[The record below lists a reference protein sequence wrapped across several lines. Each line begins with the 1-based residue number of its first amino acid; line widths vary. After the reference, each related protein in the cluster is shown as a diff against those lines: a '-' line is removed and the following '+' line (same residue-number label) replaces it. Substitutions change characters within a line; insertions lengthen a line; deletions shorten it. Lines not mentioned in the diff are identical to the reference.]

1 MELTVYILLCAD
13 GSYYVGSTKQEIEA
27 RVWEHNEGVHDGYTK
42 LRRPVTLVFTETYDR
57 LTDGH
62 ARERQIKGWSRAR
75 SSLPLVGRGRGG
87 VGPAH
92 LWRGKSCIG
101 GGALFG
107 TVMGCARFSLPL
119 VGRGRGGGRSS
130 PHPVREKLH
139 RRRSAFWSRDGLRAP
154 TPA

>member
-62 ARERQIKGWSRAR
+62 ARERQIKGWSREKKER
-75 SSLPLVGRGRGG
+75 LIRYWHEGLPAVSGRG
-87 VGPAH
+87 
-92 LWRGKSCIG
+92 
-101 GGALFG
+101 
-107 TVMGCARFSLPL
+107 TVA
-119 VGRGRGGGRSS
+119 
-130 PHPVREKLH
+130 EKLERERSGSSVRPS
-139 RRRSAFWSRDGLRAP
+139 RRPQGGPPQDEDAGS
-154 TPA
+154 